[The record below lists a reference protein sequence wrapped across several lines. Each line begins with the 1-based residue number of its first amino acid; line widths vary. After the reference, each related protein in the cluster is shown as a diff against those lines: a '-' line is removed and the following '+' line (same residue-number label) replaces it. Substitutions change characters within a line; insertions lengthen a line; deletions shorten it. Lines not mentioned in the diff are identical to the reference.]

1 MAFAVAFLIAAII
14 GLVIA
19 DGVSSITN
27 DELEEFKREDE
38 DE

>member
-1 MAFAVAFLIAAII
+1 MAFALAFLIAAII

-27 DELEEFKREDE
+27 EEIEKFKKEDE